1 MKKLKL
7 KQARHDRRK
16 RRVRANVLGTPQRP
30 RLTVFRSLANISA
43 QLVDDLSGR
52 TLCAAS
58 TLDKALA
65 EQVKYG
71 GNCKAA
77 AMVGQ
82 TIAERARMKGIK
94 QVAFDRNGRPYHGRV
109 KALAEA
115 ARKSG
120 LEF

>member
-7 KQARHDRRK
+7 KEVRHNRRK
-16 RRVRANVLGTPQRP
+16 RRVRSRVLGTPQRP

-43 QLVDDLSGR
+43 QLVDDLSGQ

-58 TLDKALA
+58 TVDKALA

-77 AMVGQ
+77 ALVGQ
-82 TIAERARMKGIK
+82 VIAERARMKGIR